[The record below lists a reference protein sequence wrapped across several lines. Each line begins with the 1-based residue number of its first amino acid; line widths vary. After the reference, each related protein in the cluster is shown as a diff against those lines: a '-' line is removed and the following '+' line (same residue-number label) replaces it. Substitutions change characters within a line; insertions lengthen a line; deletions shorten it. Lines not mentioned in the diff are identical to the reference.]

1 MAWHTPPSGR
11 CTPLDWTRTDDMRD
25 ADLEVHIRGF
35 LSAINERPEELIAK
49 QFARVEKPASQG
61 AEDLR
66 RYVNDLKRLYGQ
78 GLLGM
83 YQRIASH
90 GHAVCELTEETE
102 ITEPVNK
109 IMTLVALDG
118 NDVPKIL
125 AGFEHAANQLNPLA
139 IAQLFTAIHS
149 ATAGGVSR
157 QAERDAL
164 ILDLTTYCLGRF
176 PPAVD
181 R

>member
-1 MAWHTPPSGR
+1 MH
-11 CTPLDWTRTDDMRD
+11 D

-35 LSAINERPEELIAK
+35 LSAINERPEELIAR
-49 QFARVEKPASQG
+49 QFAGVEKPALQD
-61 AEDLR
+61 ADDLR

-90 GHAVCELTEETE
+90 GLAVCELTEETE
-102 ITEPVNK
+102 ITEPIQK

-118 NDVPKIL
+118 NDVPKVL
-125 AGFEHAANQLNPLA
+125 AGFDHAANQLNPLA
-139 IAQLFTAIHS
+139 IAQLFTTIQV
-149 ATAGGVSR
+149 ATTGGVSR

-164 ILDLTTYCLGRF
+164 VLNLTTYCLSRF
-176 PPAVD
+176 PPTED